1 MNIDKSLTPKQSQC
15 RLNLAFGS
23 LILGGVIVVIVIL
36 AVCGVFNSK
45 TRTNKDPAEGLP
57 DFPDPTQFQKTGQNV
72 NQSIATG
79 KIININRVKVTQQD
93 GKSNQGWQ
101 NDFWFKRYME
111 AVKKEDNGKKFTVLE
126 WLSIII
132 GSVITLM
139 FLTAIGTCLCL
150 AKKEVKKIESVVN
163 EQKQIEKEQFK
174 MWQIEEEAKRN
185 QEQRNQNMCNQ
196 QRQAPRQEIQLY
208 PRLQPNINEIIEE
221 QVDKRFQKLIDTQ
234 QQIENHIRIQNIDVD
249 TSPRKDNN

>member
-1 MNIDKSLTPKQSQC
+1 
-15 RLNLAFGS
+15 
-23 LILGGVIVVIVIL
+23 
-36 AVCGVFNSK
+36 
-45 TRTNKDPAEGLP
+45 
-57 DFPDPTQFQKTGQNV
+57 
-72 NQSIATG
+72 
-79 KIININRVKVTQQD
+79 
-93 GKSNQGWQ
+93 
-101 NDFWFKRYME
+101 ME
-111 AVKKEDNGKKFTVLE
+111 TVEKGDNGKKFTVLE

-196 QRQAPRQEIQLY
+196 ERQAPRQEIQLY

-221 QVDKRFQKLIDTQ
+221 QVDKRFQRLIDTQ